1 MVSSRGAEP
10 GIVVIGARV
19 ECQLAHQH
27 DPSGNRQG
35 TEQAGRFKKMMEE
48 ASHSS
53 CRRLTDGTSSFNI
66 LGPLTLSG
74 KHRARAEW
82 AASGARHTL
91 FTGVRDVG
99 GIASAMKAA
108 RHAESLQLSFNVL
121 GNGTGKL
128 AVAGTIPIPYC
139 YGRGP
144 FFRSPTTNCR
154 RTAGTGSTTR

>member
-1 MVSSRGAEP
+1 
-10 GIVVIGARV
+10 
-19 ECQLAHQH
+19 
-27 DPSGNRQG
+27 
-35 TEQAGRFKKMMEE
+35 MMEE

-66 LGPLTLSG
+66 LGPETVSG
-74 KHRARAEW
+74 KHRTRPEW
-82 AASGARHTL
+82 AASGACDTL

-121 GNGTGKL
+121 GIGTGRL

-139 YGRGP
+139 YERGP
-144 FFRSPTTNCR
+144 FIRSPTTNC
-154 RTAGTGSTTR
+154 